1 VYEQVDYAAVG
12 IENALVGRSGRLS
25 SHRPTSARENVCNNS
40 ELLKV
45 STSKSPTSDIFAQ
58 KCRRSV
64 HIHKKLCNLELC
76 VINVYKSSYTL
87 N

>member
-1 VYEQVDYAAVG
+1 MYEQVDYAAVG

-45 STSKSPTSDIFAQ
+45 STSSHQHLTSLLRNADVVFIFTRNYA
-58 KCRRSV
+58 
-64 HIHKKLCNLELC
+64 
-76 VINVYKSSYTL
+76 T
-87 N
+87 